1 MRSNNNNE
9 HIYAYDGNLAL
20 TKENWKCANCH
31 RFAGTDKSCSQY
43 NGENVLPNRQ
53 FELND
58 LCKNYVSEDTVSYM
72 KEKYNVIID
81 TDTPNII
88 KAIYKTPEQTF
99 TGSVEIKPEWDEGM
113 TTIAIQK
120 AVEEV
125 LSRVADI
132 IKSEEEQTQDTVD
145 EPVSKESVSNLINK
159 LTTLLNDT
167 SVETNSEVEKML
179 EGQTHIS
186 WFERVTSWTRVLNA
200 ARRTIGRKP
209 LDKEPSDSWK
219 AKILL
224 AEHSPIRL
232 LEYDFGWEKLRQ
244 WVTTHFV
251 RHHEGCEKFVHSQRG
266 DRRELP
272 CDRDHIYQG
281 AKNDMDMTV
290 NAQALISISR
300 KRCCMCASKETRE
313 AWSQVL
319 NKLNEIDPV
328 LAGKCVR
335 ECVYRGFCPE
345 WMSNCKYCYSPA
357 YWLEVKN
364 YRNTTFGK
372 DETWKVND
380 KLNLRVSS
388 IGRISDLQDNIF
400 EENAD
405 NNGAYVTINN
415 ERHYVRD
422 IMDDT
427 YDTRGLKYID
437 GNKYNNALSNLK

>member
-186 WFERVTSWTRVLNA
+186 WFARVTSWTRVLNA

-319 NKLNEIDPV
+319 NKLKEIDHV

-364 YRNTTFGK
+364 YRNTTFGD

-380 KLNLRVSS
+380 KLNLKVSS
-388 IGRISDLQDNIF
+388 IGRISDLHDNIC
-400 EENAD
+400 EEYAD
-405 NNGAYVTINN
+405 NNGAYVTIYN

-427 YDTRGLKYID
+427 YDTRGLEYKD